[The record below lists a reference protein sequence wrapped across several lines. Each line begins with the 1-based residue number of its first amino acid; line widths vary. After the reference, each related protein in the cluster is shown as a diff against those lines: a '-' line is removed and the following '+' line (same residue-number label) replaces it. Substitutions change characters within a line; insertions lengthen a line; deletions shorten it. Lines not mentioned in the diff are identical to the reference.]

1 MVIAFQLEV
10 TDDGIGLLTFD
21 VPGQK
26 VNTLSAPVFA
36 ELSEIVTDLEGRKDL
51 RGLIL
56 RSGKPGQ
63 FIAGADLG
71 ELSVLSDA
79 TPEEVERGVRRG
91 HDLFERFSQ
100 LPFLTVAVV
109 DGHCMGGGTE
119 LILSLDQR
127 LLSDNSKAGIALPE
141 VKIGIIPGWGGTQRL
156 PRLIGVH
163 HAIKMITT
171 GDTVRGAEAVTLGL
185 VFDVVPTDQL
195 ISEARRLIDMAQND
209 DDWKKIRERQR
220 QPLGM
225 TADQVAFTFSIAE
238 GYIRSKTGSQYP
250 APLMALKAIRE
261 GINLPLSEGL
271 KVEQKIS
278 AEIMQS
284 PTAANLISIFF
295 KGNAVDRDPGIDL
308 RAHRPKDVARVGILG
323 AGLMG
328 AGIATAHARRGIP
341 AAMVDTENERIEA
354 GLKAAAKVV
363 QGRIAIGRA
372 TTDELVGMMALLSTS
387 TSHSIFADC
396 DVVIEAVPENEQLK
410 TKTYGQLAQV
420 MRPDAI
426 LASNTSTIS
435 ITRMAKSAPA
445 ADRFVGMHFFSPV
458 DRMALVEV
466 IRGDQTSDE
475 TVATIVTLAKRIGKT
490 PIVIKDCPG
499 FLVNRLLMP
508 YMAEAVL
515 MLTEGASMDMIDKA
529 ATRFGMPVG
538 PIALQDMVGI
548 DVSCFA
554 GDVLVNAY
562 SDRAVPSLILR
573 ELVKCGRLGKKTGS
587 GFRRYVGPKGKPAP
601 DPDFDP
607 ILAKLQSEVR
617 SFAEEE
623 ITDRLFLAMLLEGVR
638 ALEEGIV
645 HEPAHVDM
653 AMILGTGF
661 PPHRGGLLG
670 WCDNEGAATIV
681 ERAAKYESLGLR
693 FKSPEMLIQ
702 MATSGERFYP
712 QSIATAK
719 TID

>member
-1 MVIAFQLEV
+1 MVSAFQLEV
-10 TDDGIGLLTFD
+10 TEDGIGLLTFD

-36 ELSEIVTDLEGRKDL
+36 ELSEIVTKLEGRRDL
-51 RGLIL
+51 RGLIV
-56 RSGKPGQ
+56 RSGKAGQ

-71 ELSVLSDA
+71 ELSVLSLA
-79 TPEEVERGVRRG
+79 TPAEVERGVRRG

-163 HAIKMITT
+163 HAIRMIMT
-171 GDTVRGAEAVTLGL
+171 GDTVRGAEAVALGL

-195 ISEARRLIDMAQND
+195 MSEARRLIDMAQND
-209 DDWKKIRERQR
+209 DDWKKIRERRR

-410 TKTYGQLAQV
+410 TKIFGQLAQV

>member
-1 MVIAFQLEV
+1 MVSAFQLEV
-10 TDDGIGLLTFD
+10 TEDGIGLLTFD

-36 ELSEIVTDLEGRKDL
+36 ELSEIVTKLEGRRDL
-51 RGLIL
+51 RGLIV
-56 RSGKPGQ
+56 RSGKAGQ

-71 ELSVLSDA
+71 ELSVLSLA
-79 TPEEVERGVRRG
+79 TPAEVERGVRRG

-127 LLSDNSKAGIALPE
+127 LLSDNSKAGIGLPE

-195 ISEARRLIDMAQND
+195 ISEARRLIDMAQKD
-209 DDWKKIRERQR
+209 DDWKKIRERRR

-410 TKTYGQLAQV
+410 TKIFGQLAQV